1 MSPGKSAGVY
11 FNNCP
16 TQTVKEDR
24 ALKFLSGCPRLVT
37 SSRYRQYNQTIFAHM
52 LNKHRKSLSETLK
65 NLISSGYSLADA
77 KIAALP
83 DESIQSDDWRL
94 DSVEQI
100 RQEQGKALV
109 IAVSSV
115 QKCMKLIFV
124 EVLLPQSDFSLMNL
138 VRRLFPMRQRAGVS
152 FVPVYSY

>member
-1 MSPGKSAGVY
+1 
-11 FNNCP
+11 
-16 TQTVKEDR
+16 
-24 ALKFLSGCPRLVT
+24 
-37 SSRYRQYNQTIFAHM
+37 M

-65 NLISSGYSLADA
+65 NLMSSGYRLADA
-77 KIAALP
+77 QIAALP
-83 DESIQSDDWRL
+83 DKSIQSDDWRL

-124 EVLLPQSDFSLMNL
+124 EVLLPQSDFSLMTL
-138 VRRLFPMRQRAGVS
+138 VRRLFPMRQRAGLS
-152 FVPVYSY
+152 YAPVYSN